1 MPQARGG
8 RGGPSTS
15 CTRRRR
21 AARARAGVR
30 TTPRRPTTVPPSRMA
45 GAAAS
50 SALRPEPALPGR
62 LYAVMPQNPCALC
75 LVVCGYM
82 SAGVSALL
90 RVAYSRQAAHAEND
104 LECRVM
110 HRACAGRPAVRCR
123 GGRQGNQRSAIT
135 TRCSTAGAAV
145 AIHRGAA
152 QRQRGGGGA
161 GKTPGE
167 CLDAGARG
175 NTTRHALQ
183 VRGLLP
189 APTGSTKSHLSAAC
203 LPLVASQNEELVPLQ
218 TSRGVAAAARTQ
230 PLGAGHSP

>member
-1 MPQARGG
+1 VPQARGG

-21 AARARAGVR
+21 AARARAGAR
-30 TTPRRPTTVPPSRMA
+30 TTLRRPTTAPPSRMA

-50 SALRPEPALPGR
+50 SALRPELALPGR

-75 LVVCGYM
+75 LFVCGCM

-152 QRQRGGGGA
+152 QRQRGGEGRAKLQANAWTLERAGTRPAMRCKCGGCYRPRRA
-161 GKTPGE
+161 QQSRI
-167 CLDAGARG
+167 C
-175 NTTRHALQ
+175 Q
-183 VRGLLP
+183 LP
-189 APTGSTKSHLSAAC
+189 ACRSSPHKMKNWCRFKRREAWR
-203 LPLVASQNEELVPLQ
+203 P
-218 TSRGVAAAARTQ
+218 Q
-230 PLGAGHSP
+230 PGHSP